1 MDEAE
6 DDEYKPP
13 ARQSVFLLAL
23 LWTSWLV
30 VIFLSTMVEVADH
43 SRQLVRMSSLQRFPY
58 HNRWD

>member
-43 SRQLVRMSSLQRFPY
+43 SR
-58 HNRWD
+58 

>member
-13 ARQSVFLLAL
+13 ARQRVFLLAL

-43 SRQLVRMSSLQRFPY
+43 
-58 HNRWD
+58 NR